1 MSGASIGISVQTA
14 LRSGLLCRVTGQA
27 RGCMAEDRAEAF
39 CRGLGKTLFSSPDI
53 GISLST
59 VSIYQHTLFYPNT
72 CAEINSED
80 LIGLSAGQSL
90 SIIIRQLTTGMFASD
105 PKEGRVLFLSLL
117 FSFLQ
122 VDAAAF
128 VPGCCRGPGDAA
140 WCGAAWEQENRRAW
154 ARQHVPLCL
163 KPAWWALLLTPCCF
177 SYQWKRDY
185 WWDSQGWLEDW
196 AI

>member
-14 LRSGLLCRVTGQA
+14 LHSGLLCRVAGQA

-39 CRGLGKTLFSSPDI
+39 CRGLGKTLSSSPDL

-90 SIIIRQLTTGMFASD
+90 SVIIRQLTTGMFASD
-105 PKEGRVLFLSLL
+105 PKEGRVLFLSLSCL
-117 FSFLQ
+117 ASFRWMLLLS
-122 VDAAAF
+122 
-128 VPGCCRGPGDAA
+128 CL
-140 WCGAAWEQENRRAW
+140 GAAGVRVTPLGAGLPESRRTD
-154 ARQHVPLCL
+154 RPG
-163 KPAWWALLLTPCCF
+163 
-177 SYQWKRDY
+177 
-185 WWDSQGWLEDW
+185 QGSTSPS
-196 AI
+196 A